1 MGPGNRHGHG
11 QSQAV
16 TLQPSVKWAAGH
28 TVPYTGTGDRTND
41 DCHHQ
46 LLEELLELNHGLLL
60 SPWAE
65 FELLF
70 RVVLHGLDVPLT
82 EHEHMLHCVLLVLV
96 TLLAYGA
103 IAILL
108 EAANAVQEV
117 AVGVLVHAVAHI
129 GHWSIPLLDYGS
141 IVLWI

>member
-11 QSQAV
+11 QSRAV
-16 TLQPSVKWAAGH
+16 TLQPSVKWATGH
-28 TVPYTGTGDRTND
+28 TVPHTGTGDRTND
-41 DCHHQ
+41 DGHHQ
-46 LLEELLELNHGLLL
+46 LLEELFELNHGLLL

-65 FELLF
+65 FKLFF

-96 TLLAYGA
+96 TLLIHGA
-103 IAILL
+103 ITILL

-117 AVGVLVHAVAHI
+117 AVGVLKLTITHVSH
-129 GHWSIPLLDYGS
+129 
-141 IVLWI
+141 